1 MTAQNEPARI
11 PHDGENVF
19 AWSRQDIQDAFE
31 HLDTTD
37 AQAQAVKYATMASEF
52 DQGLETFKRSINRS
66 ITEAWEG
73 ASAEA
78 AKAAI
83 SEYTKDAA
91 NLTDLLS
98 GIGTGISTAA
108 DAVVK
113 TKNGIKPAAQ
123 HSWTTN
129 IPFLG
134 RAQAQSEEHTRT
146 QNESDTRSAM
156 LQHYVTEFKK
166 TDSSLPVLPASL
178 NPIKTDKN
186 PGPGVTNPG
195 PTAPTTSTGPDSTN
209 SKDKNSSDKN
219 SKDSKDSTDQNQ
231 SNNQNQSTNP
241 NSSNA
246 NTSSNASTT
255 PSSLDSTTPSSV
267 TPSSYSGTGAYSGT
281 GGLGGNAGDNSS
293 GGGAGRSVPGTGT
306 PNAAA
311 AAAAA
316 NSRSGTSSA
325 GMNNMGGMG
334 GANQGKRDEDK
345 VHKTAEYL
353 TNVENGELLIGEL
366 DKTIPGGVIGADF
379 GSAKTPPPE

>member
-1 MTAQNEPARI
+1 MTAQNEPAQI

-19 AWSRQDIQDAFE
+19 SWSRQDIQDAFE

-37 AQAQAVKYATMASEF
+37 AQAQALKYATGASEF
-52 DQGLETFKRSINRS
+52 DQGLETFKRSIDRS

-98 GIGTGISTAA
+98 GIGTGISAAA

-113 TKNGIKPAAQ
+113 TKNGIKPAAE

-134 RAQAQSEEHTRT
+134 RAQARSEEHTRT

-195 PTAPTTSTGPDSTN
+195 PSAPTSTGPATTN
-209 SKDKNSSDKN
+209 SNDKNSGDKN
-219 SKDSKDSTDQNQ
+219 SKDSKDSTDQSQ

-241 NSSNA
+241 NSTA

-281 GGLGGNAGDNSS
+281 GGLGGTAGDNTS

-306 PNAAA
+306 PNTAAA
-311 AAAAA
+311 AASV
-316 NSRSGTSSA
+316 NSRAGVSSA

-353 TNVENGELLIGEL
+353 TNAENGELLIGEL